1 MFELITTSFFNIIY
15 VFIAFSLVIFI
26 HEFGHFYIGK
36 RCGIGVN
43 EFSIGFGPKLFW
55 FKDSSGV
62 LWKFCILPFGGFV
75 KFEGDLDPSS
85 LSQQKNNS
93 IENLNHFNNA
103 SILSRALTVSAG
115 PLANFLLSIFLFS
128 FIIMIN
134 GFSND
139 KPIIGEI
146 NNTPFQDI
154 KLKKGDLILEID
166 NKPIENFTDI
176 IIKYNELGYN
186 KNIDF
191 LIKRNDDVLRFIVP
205 NLFLPLIKNIEPLSP
220 ASRAGLLP
228 GDFILSVNGISILT
242 FEELK
247 KFVNKSNGD
256 PLELEIFRNG
266 ITSKKILSPENRP
279 VENPDGSFKETMRI
293 GIIGGFA
300 LEPERI
306 TPNIFQA
313 IQFGFSATYRVIDG
327 SLRGILEIINGSIS
341 AKHISGP
348 IGIAHAISDVSK
360 NGFISFVS
368 LVGLI
373 STGIA
378 IINLF
383 PLPILDG
390 GHLVLL
396 LYEKIFSRKPSVY
409 FMQIFTFV
417 GVFILLSLM
426 VFATYNDL
434 LRIIL

>member
-146 NNTPFQDI
+146 NDTPFQDI